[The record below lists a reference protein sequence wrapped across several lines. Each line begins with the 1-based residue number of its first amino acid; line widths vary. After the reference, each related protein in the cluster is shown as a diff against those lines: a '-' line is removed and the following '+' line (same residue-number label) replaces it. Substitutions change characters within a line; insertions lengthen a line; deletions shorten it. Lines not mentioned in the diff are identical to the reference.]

1 MVPVVEPFAAVG
13 AGLSVAL
20 PAGGVVS
27 NLTGAL
33 ATAGQLCSAGSW
45 VRQARE
51 PVRFADGVAALGG
64 QGVSRFLELGPGG
77 VLAALAQQ
85 CLDGGDEAV
94 VAAALR
100 TDQGEESALLTALA
114 RLYVAGV
121 PGDWAGRFAGTG
133 ARRGALPTDPLP
145 RPPGWAAGGRGPRAA
160 AGSAGRGRAAPAR
173 ARRRGR
179 AGPVRVDLAG
189 FYEEAAAAGSVY
201 GPVFQGLRAAWRRG
215 GEVFAEVALPADADA
230 AGYGLHP
237 ALLDACLHA
246 GALAGADAGGRDPG
260 PCFCGG
266 GSPPPGG

>member
-13 AGLSVAL
+13 AGLSFAPPAVA
-20 PAGGVVS
+20 VVS
-27 NLTGAL
+27 TLTGAL
-33 ATAGQLCSAGSW
+33 ATAEQLCSAGYW

-121 PGDWAGRFAGTG
+121 PVDWAGWFAGTG
-133 ARRGALPTDPLP
+133 ARRGDLPPHP
-145 RPPGWAAGGRGPRAA
+145 FQRRRSWPAGGPV
-160 AGSAGRGRAAPAR
+160 P
-173 ARRRGR
+173 RRG
-179 AGPVRVDLAG
+179 
-189 FYEEAAAAGSVY
+189 
-201 GPVFQGLRAAWRRG
+201 
-215 GEVFAEVALPADADA
+215 VALCAP
-230 AGYGLHP
+230 
-237 ALLDACLHA
+237 
-246 GALAGADAGGRDPG
+246 
-260 PCFCGG
+260 
-266 GSPPPGG
+266 